1 MLTRQRSRLARTHT
15 RRPFQDSFASAL
27 GYAAQI
33 VIFVVFGTAVAI
45 EGGAGVNYW
54 HSFLLCVATLG
65 LIAAAA
71 VVSLQRHLRKQRL
84 ARWKREQ
91 MVQKI
96 EWACNFLATKFRT
109 TFDKVIETAIP
120 PSHALVFVYG
130 SIGQVKRMLRSGI
143 SISHENASREDGR
156 EVSGCISKGVRK

>member
-1 MLTRQRSRLARTHT
+1 M
-15 RRPFQDSFASAL
+15 
-27 GYAAQI
+27 
-33 VIFVVFGTAVAI
+33 AI
-45 EGGAGVNYW
+45 EGDAGVNYW

-71 VVSLQRHLRKQRL
+71 VVSLQRHFRKQRR

-96 EWACNFLATKFRT
+96 EWACNFSATKFRT
-109 TFDKVIETAIP
+109 TFEKVIETVIS

-130 SIGQVKRMLRSGI
+130 SIRDVKKMLRSGI
-143 SISHENASREDGR
+143 NISHESARRKDNR
-156 EVSGCISKGVRK
+156 EVSECIKE

>member
-1 MLTRQRSRLARTHT
+1 M
-15 RRPFQDSFASAL
+15 
-27 GYAAQI
+27 
-33 VIFVVFGTAVAI
+33 AI
-45 EGGAGVNYW
+45 EGDAGVNYW

-96 EWACNFLATKFRT
+96 EWACNFSATKFRT

-130 SIGQVKRMLRSGI
+130 SIGQVKDAAEWNQH
-143 SISHENASREDGR
+143 SHENASREDGR